1 MALAIIQKTHTEKLN
16 HRFYNKNKKEQNRI
30 LIVIAICSLTIIILS
45 IIISIYSGIYLI
57 GILIFGITLSII
69 APFFDMPSL
78 KKSGRMIYYSPLFIT
93 EKPKDGLIKIHG
105 GTLFDYYFVIEKKMN
120 GKQRTDFIIQQY
132 LEGLLNLIEKYERD
146 KNMKISG
153 TSYIINKRTA
163 EKIGFEIIN
172 TDILQRLILTY
183 NYFNILISN
192 SIAKNKLTF
201 PNLNKTETFE
211 SNIRQLLE
219 RKEYIEKLNKSS
231 KSTIANKVLWLK
243 TSKNSL
249 ISH

>member
-1 MALAIIQKTHTEKLN
+1 MRRNPALRLYLPLAIIQKTHTEKLN

-219 RKEYIEKLNKSS
+219 RKEYIEKLNKSL
-231 KSTIANKVLWLK
+231 KSTIANTVY
-243 TSKNSL
+243 N
-249 ISH
+249 

>member
-1 MALAIIQKTHTEKLN
+1 MN

-219 RKEYIEKLNKSS
+219 RKEYIEKLNKSL
-231 KSTIANKVLWLK
+231 KSTIANTVY
-243 TSKNSL
+243 N
-249 ISH
+249 

>member
-1 MALAIIQKTHTEKLN
+1 MN
-16 HRFYNKNKKEQNRI
+16 HPFFNKNKKEQNRI
-30 LIVIAICSLTIIILS
+30 LIVIAICYLTIILLS

-57 GILIFGITLSII
+57 GILIFAITLSII

-132 LEGLLNLIEKYERD
+132 LDGLLHLIQKYEND
-146 KNMKISG
+146 KKMKISG

-163 EKIGFEIIN
+163 EKIGFEIVE
-172 TDILQRLILTY
+172 TDILQKLILTY

-201 PNLNKTETFE
+201 PNLNKTESFE
-211 SNIRQLLE
+211 SNISQLLE
-219 RKEYIEKLNKSS
+219 RKEYIEKLNKSL
-231 KSTIANKVLWLK
+231 KSTIANTVY
-243 TSKNSL
+243 N
-249 ISH
+249 